1 MSKTGIKSKLAFFL
15 LSAFLALSAPHR
27 AAAEGTQGGD
37 VDYQNPF
44 SDYVPFEDEYDIDED
59 ERFMYF
65 GRFFAVGLGSGM
77 HVFSGNIGKLYNTAL
92 PVLDFRLLYFFDF
105 RLAGQIGLNSANH
118 AFTADPSGYV
128 EVNLFRLNVDLKYYL
143 DTKSYGAALTTMNPY
158 VILGYSQ
165 VYRTQVFQ
173 TQNSV
178 QKDNN
183 SSLSGGMGFEFALKP
198 RKSSIG
204 IEGRYHQIFFKDRF
218 DQLYL
223 PSGIPDT
230 TGAMYSLT
238 TSVLFFF

>member
-1 MSKTGIKSKLAFFL
+1 MKKYKQPFFAFIFSAL
-15 LSAFLALSAPHR
+15 LLLQN
-27 AAAEGTQGGD
+27 AAIAAGEGSPQPD
-37 VDYQNPF
+37 ADYQNPF

-105 RLAGQIGLNSANH
+105 RLAGQVGMNSANH
-118 AFTADPSGYV
+118 AFTAEPSGYV
-128 EVNLFRLNVDLKYYL
+128 EVNLFRLNLDLKYYL

-158 VILGYSQ
+158 LIAGYSQ

-173 TQNSV
+173 TANSV

-183 SSLSGGMGFEFALKP
+183 SALSGGLGFEFALKP

-204 IEGRYHQIFFKDRF
+204 VEGRYHQIFFKDRY

-223 PSGIPDT
+223 PSGLPDT